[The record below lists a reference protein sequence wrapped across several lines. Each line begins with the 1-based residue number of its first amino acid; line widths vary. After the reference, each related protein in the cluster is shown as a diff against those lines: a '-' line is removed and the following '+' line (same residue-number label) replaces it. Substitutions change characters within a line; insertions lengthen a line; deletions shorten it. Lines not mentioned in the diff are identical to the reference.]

1 MVKMTGALSTFN
13 GISKESY
20 YLTFNKDEVFKSLIA
35 CEGHFRNL
43 KSVDKDSRGFLNC
56 VVKHLADAEGHCDEA
71 ISHSL
76 IVDGKDS
83 SMKFLE
89 LRDEIRTFRK
99 WIQSSP
105 ITREEGIREI
115 RKIRRQF
122 EGFNTDYDVSKCESC
137 GDSEEIMKDLTKILS
152 ELKNN
157 SPAVATHETDW
168 EDFLVMEREM
178 AEKLIAKLSEKYGF
192 DPPKLM
198 ISDKC
203 HDPNRGAY
211 SQGVIYMCQSGVNLH
226 VLAHEFRHHVQKEK
240 GTHMDEGEAEKFAI
254 DLFETQPQQGLYS
267 NHAHSHNDHNMV
279 KNIKDVGV
287 IYGLQQLGYATSL
300 GLKYADTLRP
310 EGILGQPISL
320 WGDILGTVGGL
331 LGALYLKAP
340 YDLVAAMVGGYL
352 STDLWSHLSRIVPVG
367 LPIATPPA
375 LVYTTTGAITPPAV
389 LARGRYAVIA

>member
-1 MVKMTGALSTFN
+1 MD
-13 GISKESY
+13 KERY
-20 YLTFNKDEVFKSLIA
+20 YLGFNKDEIFKSLLA
-35 CEGHFRNL
+35 TEGHFRNYTNL
-43 KSVDKDSRGFLNC
+43 KEDRTGFLNC
-56 VVKHLADAEGHCDEA
+56 CVKHLADAEGHCDEA
-71 ISHSL
+71 ISHAL
-76 IVDGKDS
+76 IAEDS
-83 SMKFLE
+83 ETSRRFLE
-89 LRDEIRTFRK
+89 LRDEIRNLRK

-105 ITREEGIREI
+105 VTRDEGIREI
-115 RKIRRQF
+115 RKLRRQF
-122 EGFNTDYDVSKCESC
+122 EGFNPDYDVSKCESC
-137 GDSEEIMKDLTKILS
+137 GDSAEIMEDLTKILS
-152 ELKNN
+152 ELRNN
-157 SPAVATHETDW
+157 SPAVAAHETDW

-203 HDPNRGAY
+203 HDPNRGTY

-254 DLFETQPQQGLYS
+254 DLFDTPPQQGLYS

-279 KNIKDVGV
+279 KRIKDVGV

-320 WGDILGTVGGL
+320 WGDILGTVGGI

-352 STDLWSHLSRIVPVG
+352 STNLWSHLSRIVPVG
-367 LPIATPPA
+367 IPTATPPT
-375 LVYTTTGAITPPAV
+375 LVYTTTGAITPPPV
-389 LARGRYAVIA
+389 LATGRYAIVA